1 MKQIGG
7 GYKSTY
13 EAAGIVG
20 VSYNTILNWIK
31 KGIFTNVIEKDGY
44 SGRPQMYIPIDQV
57 YVMKNARD
65 GGRRRFSAYPALESE
80 MPDDSEL
87 RMKKLQLIEDEII
100 KLEFAIGRLR
110 VMIDQ
115 LKDLQ

>member
-20 VSYNTILNWIK
+20 VSYNTILNWIR
-31 KGIFTNVIEKDGY
+31 KGIFTNVIEQDGY

-65 GGRRRFSAYPALESE
+65 GGRRRFSAYPALESD

-87 RMKKLQLIEDEII
+87 RMKKLLIIEEEII
-100 KLEFAIGRLR
+100 KLEFAIGRLH